1 MGHAQEYQIDDLLFP
16 DAAGLMTGMEPTGE
30 SNVHGSFVHGIAS
43 TATEEQIESV
53 YAFLR
58 AQLPVESPYLT
69 EEGGYS
75 EGALRGKTLF
85 EEVGCAVCHPAPLY
99 TDMQMRKS
107 PYLGADGSWEN
118 RAFVTPT
125 LVEIWRS
132 APYTYAG
139 CETDVTNVVKRFA
152 NRELTEAEA
161 KDLAEFVL
169 SIGTV
174 EEYYGIEQ
182 TFGSKDGES
191 IQSKLTA
198 GLTLESFTL
207 RKQLL
212 TDRRA
217 TVKAKLVDA
226 AGKVLEEK
234 SFDAGKMSYD
244 AVKSFEWGL
253 KVPSDFQKGGYL
265 LFEIVDENGNA
276 LATPLKFRCNG

>member
-1 MGHAQEYQIDDLLFP
+1 
-16 DAAGLMTGMEPTGE
+16 
-30 SNVHGSFVHGIAS
+30 
-43 TATEEQIESV
+43 
-53 YAFLR
+53 
-58 AQLPVESPYLT
+58 
-69 EEGGYS
+69 
-75 EGALRGKTLF
+75 
-85 EEVGCAVCHPAPLY
+85 
-99 TDMQMRKS
+99 MQMRKS

-253 KVPSDFQKGGYL
+253 KVPSDFQKGGL
-265 LFEIVDENGNA
+265 P
-276 LATPLKFRCNG
+276 PL

>member
-1 MGHAQEYQIDDLLFP
+1 M
-16 DAAGLMTGMEPTGE
+16 
-30 SNVHGSFVHGIAS
+30 
-43 TATEEQIESV
+43 
-53 YAFLR
+53 
-58 AQLPVESPYLT
+58 
-69 EEGGYS
+69 
-75 EGALRGKTLF
+75 
-85 EEVGCAVCHPAPLY
+85 GCAVCHPAPLY

-107 PYLGADGSWEN
+107 PYLGQTGSWEN

-139 CETDVTNVVKRFA
+139 CETDMTNVVKRFA
-152 NRELTEAEA
+152 NRELTDAEA

-207 RKQLL
+207 RKQLAH
-212 TDRRA
+212 RPSGHGEGQ
-217 TVKAKLVDA
+217 
-226 AGKVLEEK
+226 AGGRGGEG
-234 SFDAGKMSYD
+234 SGGK
-244 AVKSFEWGL
+244 EL
-253 KVPSDFQKGGYL
+253 
-265 LFEIVDENGNA
+265 
-276 LATPLKFRCNG
+276 